1 MVQVDIVRTGSSLA
15 VREVGASAIANMAL
29 DPKFS
34 VSLVTGGAPAALA
47 GLLRFTAGE
56 TPSTAEV
63 TAQREAASAVANLAI
78 VRGNSIGLLESTVPL
93 ALVAV
98 MSRDPNGEAGQLA
111 AAAIRN
117 LSGHSA
123 SALVEVLGHH
133 GLMAKLICVV
143 ENGGTGGQHAS
154 AAVRTT
160 SPVSHAAIDRPSF
173 LTTKATELRSRDCFV
188 CGLYSCSIWLLA
200 RRAGLRW
207 WQQMAL
213 VCCLCY

>member
-1 MVQVDIVRTGSSLA
+1 MAD
-15 VREVGASAIANMAL
+15 REVGASAIANMAL

-47 GLLRFTAGE
+47 GLLRSTGGE
-56 TPSTAEV
+56 APSTAEV

-143 ENGGTGGQHAS
+143 ESGGTGGQHAS
-154 AAVRTT
+154 AAVLPPLER
-160 SPVSHAAIDRPSF
+160 RSF
-173 LTTKATELRSRDCFV
+173 LLKRQNCVRVTAVLFV
-188 CGLYSCSIWLLA
+188 LCSCSIWLPA

-207 WQQMAL
+207 WQRMVF
-213 VCCLCY
+213 VCCSGY